1 MMDFKNIQLLILDVD
16 GVLTDGKI
24 YLAADGQE
32 IKVFHTLDGNGIKML
47 LQAGIQVAIIT
58 GRDAPATATRVK
70 QLGIQHYYAG
80 VADKIK
86 AFEDLLQKTQIAEK
100 NCAYMGDDLPDL
112 PVLRR
117 VGLSAAPDNAHDSIK
132 KEVALVTQRK
142 GGEGAVRELC
152 DRILSVHTL
161 SEDKAFLA

>member
-32 IKVFHTLDGNGIKML
+32 IKVFHTLDGHGIKML

-58 GRDAPATATRVK
+58 GRDATATATRVK

-117 VGLSAAPDNAHDSIK
+117 VGLSAAPDNAHDLIK

>member
-32 IKVFHTLDGNGIKML
+32 IKVFHTLDGHGIKML

-58 GRDAPATATRVK
+58 GRDAPATAARVK

-117 VGLSAAPDNAHDSIK
+117 VGLSAAPDNAHDLIK

>member
-32 IKVFHTLDGNGIKML
+32 IKVFHTLDGHGIKML

-58 GRDAPATATRVK
+58 GRDAPATATRAK

-117 VGLSAAPDNAHDSIK
+117 VGLSAAPDNAHDLIK

>member
-32 IKVFHTLDGNGIKML
+32 IKVFHTLDGHGIKML

-58 GRDAPATATRVK
+58 GRDAPATAARVK

-117 VGLSAAPDNAHDSIK
+117 VGLSVAPDNAHDLIK